1 MPLMRQHKER
11 AFALSLALVKIVVA
25 IFTRHHNAQLT
36 DSYGKVK
43 NS

>member
-11 AFALSLALVKIVVA
+11 AFALSLALVEIA
-25 IFTRHHNAQLT
+25 TTIFTRHHNAQLT